1 MTDHFP
7 EFIDPFSLAMS
18 GRTIEHTLPLDGFE
32 RVTEMLLDKSGSV
45 DIKVVFGVDESDVSY
60 LEGVVSAD
68 IKLPCQRCMEPMSVP
83 ISSSFV
89 MALVRNED
97 ESSALPERYEPL
109 LVDDKS
115 FSLLDFIE
123 DELILAVPVVVT
135 HPRDEC
141 SASRYLQD
149 SNVLEEKTR
158 ENPFQVL
165 EQLKR

>member
-7 EFIDPFSLAMS
+7 EYVDPFALALS
-18 GRTIEHTLPLDGFE
+18 GRTIEQTLPLDNFE
-32 RVTEMLLDKSGSV
+32 RVTELLLDKSGSV
-45 DIKVVFGVDESDVSY
+45 DIKVVFGVDEAAVIY

-68 IKLPCQRCMEPMSVP
+68 VQLPCQRCMEPMSTP

-89 MALVRNED
+89 MGLVRNED
-97 ESSALPERYEPL
+97 DFSSLPESYEPL
-109 LVDDKS
+109 LVDDKN
-115 FSLLDFIE
+115 FSLLAFIE

-135 HPRDEC
+135 HPIDEC

-149 SNVLEEKTR
+149 SNVIEEEKKR
-158 ENPFQVL
+158 NPFQIL